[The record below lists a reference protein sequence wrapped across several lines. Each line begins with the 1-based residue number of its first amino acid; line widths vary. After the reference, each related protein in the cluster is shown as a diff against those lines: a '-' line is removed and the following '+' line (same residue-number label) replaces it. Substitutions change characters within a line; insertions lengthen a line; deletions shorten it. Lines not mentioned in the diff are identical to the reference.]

1 MGGIVAVPVATT
13 KKVRTQQLLDARGR
27 PLIERRGVRRASLA
41 NDAYHFL
48 RTATWPRI
56 LGLFLAAFGA
66 VNLIFAA
73 VLYAGQAAITNAHG
87 FLDDFWFSVQTM
99 GTIGYGYLA
108 PADDL
113 ANTVVAI
120 ESFFGILFTALITG
134 IIFARFSTPS
144 ARVIFSK
151 IALITDHDGERVLQ
165 FRMANARTTAI
176 VEATVHVYMTRDEKL
191 ASGEAWRRV
200 YDLPVKRAT
209 SPVFALS
216 FLVVHKIDE
225 ASPLYRKT
233 AVDLRESNLN
243 VIVTFT
249 GIDDQLAASVHSR
262 YLWTWNDISF
272 DERYVD
278 MLKYDEQGKRYLDL
292 APIHDTEPLRSP

>member
-1 MGGIVAVPVATT
+1 VTSAR
-13 KKVRTQQLLDARGR
+13 KHTQQLLDARGR
-27 PLIERRGVRRASLA
+27 PLIERRGIRRASLA

-56 LGLFLAAFGA
+56 LALFFGFFVAA
-66 VNLIFAA
+66 NLFFAT
-73 VLYAGQAAITNAHG
+73 VLYLGQARITNAQG
-87 FLDDFWFSVQTM
+87 FLDDFWFSIQTM

-108 PADDL
+108 PADRL
-113 ANTVVAI
+113 ANTVVSL
-120 ESFFGILFTALITG
+120 ESFFSILFTALITG

-151 IALITDHDGERVLQ
+151 VALITDHDGERVLQ

-191 ASGEAWRRV
+191 ANGESWRRV
-200 YDLPVKRAT
+200 YDLPVKRST

-216 FLVVHKIDE
+216 FLVVHRIDE
-225 ASPLYRKT
+225 QSPLFRKT
-233 AVDLRESNLN
+233 AVDLRESNVN
-243 VIVTFT
+243 VIATFT
-249 GIDDQLAASVHSR
+249 GIDDQLAATVHSR
-262 YLWTWNDISF
+262 YLWTWNDITF

-278 MLKYDEQGKRYLDL
+278 MLKYDDQGKRYLDL
-292 APIHDTEPLRSP
+292 APIHDTEPQRSP